1 MFGLE
6 SSDINTNSDA
16 NRWYNPTSLQSVHM
30 QGYKKEPV
38 LGIPAVE
45 KCDQHMKRGGQKW
58 LEMYQKKPKRRVYNA
73 GQLCTA
79 LSVIEKVGKEMVAVP

>member
-30 QGYKKEPV
+30 QGYKK
-38 LGIPAVE
+38 
-45 KCDQHMKRGGQKW
+45 DTSSQKW
-58 LEMYQKKPKRRVYNA
+58 LEMYQQKPKRRAYNA

-79 LSVIEKVGKEMVAVP
+79 LSGMKKVGKEMVAVP